1 MRMRRT
7 VRALSATALTAVAL
21 GTTTAAAAENP
32 GAEVSP
38 RTVAPG
44 GTVTV
49 SVSCEPTG
57 GPAPETIDATSQ
69 AFEHGTV
76 QLHRTGDQED
86 AAGGPAYSGT
96 ARIAPAANFEEGGP
110 DTVAKDDAVGKDGA
124 VGRDD
129 AVGKDGAVGRDDAV
143 GKDGAVGKGSDWSV
157 DGTCPAAPGGQGKQ
171 WSASFTASRD
181 GSREGSGDASREGSG
196 DASRDGSRD
205 ASREDS
211 HDASRLEDSR
221 DGGAAVR
228 HGVQAGEGGTFTD
241 SVPALVTGG
250 VLIAGAAGAAVHRLR
265 RRESSSNG

>member
-21 GTTTAAAAENP
+21 GTTVAAAENP

-49 SVSCEPTG
+49 SVACEPTG

-76 QLHRTGDQED
+76 QLHKAAGEED

-96 ARIAPAANFEEGGP
+96 ARIAPAANAEEGGP
-110 DTVAKDDAVGKDGA
+110 DTVDTDDAVGKD
-124 VGRDD
+124 D
-129 AVGKDGAVGRDDAV
+129 AAGKD
-143 GKDGAVGKGSDWSV
+143 SDWSV

-171 WSASFTASRD
+171 WSASFTASR
-181 GSREGSGDASREGSG
+181 E
-196 DASRDGSRD
+196 ASRDGSEGSRD
-205 ASREDS
+205 GSREEGPRKEE
-211 HDASRLEDSR
+211 SRDEGPHEDVPR
-221 DGGAAVR
+221 DGGARDDGAAVQR
-228 HGVQAGEGGTFTD
+228 GVHAGEGGAFTD
-241 SVPALVTGG
+241 STLALVTGG

-265 RRESSSNG
+265 RRESSSKG

>member
-21 GTTTAAAAENP
+21 GTTVAAAENP

-49 SVSCEPTG
+49 SVACEPTG

-76 QLHRTGDQED
+76 QLHKAADEED

-96 ARIAPAANFEEGGP
+96 ARIAPAADFEEGGP
-110 DTVAKDDAVGKDGA
+110 DSADKDGA
-124 VGRDD
+124 VGEGGGT
-129 AVGKDGAVGRDDAV
+129 GKDD
-143 GKDGAVGKGSDWSV
+143 AVGKGSDWSV

-181 GSREGSGDASREGSG
+181 GSEG
-196 DASRDGSRD
+196 SRDGSRD
-205 ASREDS
+205 EVSRDEGSREEVARDEV
-211 HDASRLEDSR
+211 AREEGPR
-221 DGGAAVR
+221 DGGARDDGGAVR
-228 HGVQAGEGGTFTD
+228 HGVQAGEGGTFND
-241 SVPALVTGG
+241 STLALVTGG

>member
-1 MRMRRT
+1 MRRT

-21 GTTTAAAAENP
+21 GTTVAAAENP

-49 SVSCEPTG
+49 SVACEPTG

-76 QLHRTGDQED
+76 QLNKDGGGED
-86 AAGGPAYSGT
+86 AEGGPAYSGT
-96 ARIAPAANFEEGGP
+96 ARIAPAGNFEEGGP
-110 DTVAKDDAVGKDGA
+110 DAAGKD
-124 VGRDD
+124 
-129 AVGKDGAVGRDDAV
+129 
-143 GKDGAVGKGSDWSV
+143 SDWSV

-171 WSASFTASRD
+171 WSASFS
-181 GSREGSGDASREGSG
+181 ASREGSSG
-196 DASRDGSRD
+196 EDSSGEDSSRKDSHEGSRD
-205 ASREDS
+205 EGSRDEG
-211 HDASRLEDSR
+211 SRDEVPRDGGSR
-221 DGGAAVR
+221 DGGARDEGAAVQ
-228 HGVQAGEGGTFTD
+228 HGVHAGEGGAFTD
-241 SVPALVTGG
+241 STPALVTGG